1 MKPTRAYWLCQAT
14 GWGIY
19 TVFTVVQLA
28 TEVSLARNAG
38 ETLLAAALG
47 FGLTHAFRAL
57 ALRWRWLAH
66 DFGGLAGR
74 VLGATFA
81 IALVHVAILF
91 VIEVGFLGDRPPA
104 LALAVFAAW
113 IRWAEVFLIW
123 TTVWFTHGLVGEV
136 RAREQMLQQAELSA
150 LKAQLNPHFLFNALN
165 AIRALVADEP
175 AAAQDA
181 VTRMSRILRY
191 TLGAKEDLVDLAA
204 ELAVVDDYL
213 ALEALRL
220 GERLV
225 VERDLAATGRIPVM
239 LLQGLVE
246 NAIKHGIARRV
257 DGGTVTIASAS
268 TPEGLVLTVTN
279 PLPPQR
285 APTTEG
291 TGLAN
296 MRARLRLL
304 GGTRASLDPDLA
316 GARAT
321 ARVTIPQ

>member
-14 GWGIY
+14 GWGVY
-19 TVFTVVQLA
+19 AVFTIVQLA
-28 TEVSLARNAG
+28 TEVPLARNAG
-38 ETLLAAALG
+38 ETLFAAALG
-47 FGLTHAFRAL
+47 FGLTHAFRGL
-57 ALRWRWLAH
+57 ALRRRWLAH

-74 VLGATFA
+74 VLGAAFA
-81 IALVHVAILF
+81 IAFVHVAILCAVESGLF
-91 VIEVGFLGDRPPA
+91 GDPLSATGLVG
-104 LALAVFAAW
+104 AW

-123 TTVWFTHGLVGEV
+123 TAAWFTHGLVGEV

-213 ALEALRL
+213 AIEALRL
-220 GERLV
+220 GDRLV
-225 VERDLAATGRIPVM
+225 VERELAATGRIPPM

-257 DGGTVTIASAS
+257 DGGTVTVASAA

-279 PLPPQR
+279 PLPAQR
-285 APTTEG
+285 APTVDG

-296 MRARLRLL
+296 MRERLRLL
-304 GGTRASLDPDLA
+304 GGPSAKLDLDLA
-316 GARAT
+316 GGLAT

>member
-19 TVFTVVQLA
+19 VVFTVVTLLGA
-28 TEVSLARNAG
+28 VPLPRNVG
-38 ETLLAAALG
+38 ETLFAAALG
-47 FGLTHAFRAL
+47 FGLTHAFRGL
-57 ALRWRWLAH
+57 VLRRHWLAH
-66 DFGGLAGR
+66 DFAGLAVR
-74 VLGATFA
+74 VLVATVA

-91 VIEVGFLGDRPPA
+91 VIEV
-104 LALAVFAAW
+104 AVFGDPPSVIGFVSACL
-113 IRWAEVFLIW
+113 RWFEVFLIW
-123 TTVWFTHGLVGEV
+123 TAAWFTHGLVGEV
-136 RAREQMLQQAELSA
+136 RAREQLLQHAELQA

-175 AAAQDA
+175 EAAQDA
-181 VTRMSRILRY
+181 VTRMARILRY
-191 TLGAKEDLVDLAA
+191 TLGAKEDLVDLGA

-220 GERLV
+220 GDRLV
-225 VERDLAATGRIPVM
+225 IARDLAATGRVPPM

-257 DGGTVTIASAS
+257 EGGTVTIATAS
-268 TPEGLVLTVTN
+268 TPAGVVLTVTN
-279 PLPPQR
+279 PLPAQR

-296 MRARLRLL
+296 MRERLRLL
-304 GGTRASLDPDLA
+304 GGPSAKLDLELA
-316 GARAT
+316 GGMAT
-321 ARVTIPQ
+321 ARVTIPQR